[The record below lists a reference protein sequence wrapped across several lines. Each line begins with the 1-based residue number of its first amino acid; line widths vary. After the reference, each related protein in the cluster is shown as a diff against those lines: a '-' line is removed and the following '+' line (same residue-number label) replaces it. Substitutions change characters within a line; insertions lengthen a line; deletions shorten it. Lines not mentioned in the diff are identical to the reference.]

1 MLSSSRFVVAI
12 HALSVL
18 ARSESKGPVCSGT
31 IAESVHTNPVVIR
44 RMMAEL
50 ERAGLV
56 RSVSGRCGGFALDR
70 EANEISLADIY
81 LAVEGESVFRMH
93 NVDPNSKCPIAQQ
106 MQAVLSVPFKEAES
120 ALSSSL
126 AQTSL
131 RDVTAAFH

>member
-18 ARSESKGPVCSGT
+18 ARCQKGPVCSAM

-50 ERAGLV
+50 EKASLV
-56 RSVSGRCGGFALDR
+56 NSVSGRSGGFVLGR
-70 EANEISLADIY
+70 EPATISLADIY

-93 NVDPNSKCPIAQQ
+93 NTDPNSKCPVAQQ
-106 MQAVLSVPFKEAES
+106 VKAVLTAPFKSAEA
-120 ALSSSL
+120 ALSASL
-126 AQTSL
+126 AKTSL
-131 RDVTAAFH
+131 QDVTAAFH